1 MNNGYKIVLA
11 SKSPRRKEILE
22 KAGYDIEIRVQNADE
37 TLPDGI
43 SPDKAVEML
52 AEIKATAVKREKNE
66 TVVGADTVVALD
78 GEIFGKPKDENDA
91 FLMLKRLSG
100 REHEVLTGVCIVKDN
115 NKTVF
120 SEKSSVR
127 FKNLS
132 DEEIYNYI
140 KSGEPMDKAGA
151 YGIQGLGGEFASIV
165 SGSFFNV
172 MGFPIESFNKK
183 FLEIKKIY

>member
-1 MNNGYKIVLA
+1 
-11 SKSPRRKEILE
+11 
-22 KAGYDIEIRVQNADE
+22 
-37 TLPDGI
+37 
-43 SPDKAVEML
+43 
-52 AEIKATAVKREKNE
+52 
-66 TVVGADTVVALD
+66 
-78 GEIFGKPKDENDA
+78 
-91 FLMLKRLSG
+91 MLKRLSG
-100 REHEVLTGVCIVKDN
+100 REHEVLTGVCIVKDK

-183 FLEIKKIY
+183 FLEIKKFY